1 MEWQEKG
8 GKHILGKIIEF
19 NENKVINN
27 PNSSDEPET
36 EFEAASKRFNDA
48 AKLFLESD
56 GNDGL
61 DIFVEEMAN
70 LARAAFCGEGSEE
83 LMQRIEQRRIE
94 FIENNKHLII
104 SEKFAPDVRI
114 KHYANILLGLI
125 DEVFNTEDGFHK
137 PFDDFS
143 YFMDYFD
150 AAFSNYGSQNPEF
163 DKPYDFSEEMI
174 YGKSLHEMIKDCLT
188 DIIQLRPDECDEDK
202 AKLLHNGYRMFELY
216 RNLLHYSDTILFK

>member
-1 MEWQEKG
+1 M
-8 GKHILGKIIEF
+8 GKIIDF
-19 NENKVINN
+19 NENKGINK
-27 PNSSDEPET
+27 PET

-70 LARAAFCGEGSEE
+70 LARAAFCGEGSDE

-94 FIENNKHLII
+94 FVKNNKHLII
-104 SEKFAPDVRI
+104 SDKFAPDVRI

-125 DEVFNTEDGFHK
+125 DEVFNTDDGFRK
-137 PFDDFS
+137 PFDRFS

-163 DKPYDFSEEMI
+163 DEIYDFSGELIRGER
-174 YGKSLHEMIKDCLT
+174 LHEMIKECLT
-188 DIIQLRPDECDEDK
+188 DIIQLKPNESDDDK
-202 AKLLHNGYRMFELY
+202 RRLLYDGYRMFELY
-216 RNLLHYSDTILFK
+216 RSLLYYSDDMLEK

>member
-1 MEWQEKG
+1 MIGRKERT
-8 GKHILGKIIEF
+8 HILGKIIEF
-19 NENKVINN
+19 NENKGINK
-27 PNSSDEPET
+27 PET
-36 EFEAASKRFNDA
+36 EFQAASKRFNDA
-48 AKLFLESD
+48 AKMFLESE
-56 GNDGL
+56 GNEGL

-104 SEKFAPDVRI
+104 SEKFAPDIRM
-114 KHYANILLGLI
+114 KHYAGILLGLI
-125 DEVFNTEDGFHK
+125 DEVFNAEDGFHK

-163 DKPYDFSEEMI
+163 DEIYDFSGEMF
-174 YGKSLHEMIKDCLT
+174 YGEKLHDMIKCCLT
-188 DIIQLRPDECDEDK
+188 EILKLRPDQCDCDK
-202 AKLLHNGYRMFELY
+202 RRLLHDGYRMFELY